1 MVVHMG
7 QDKPTYRESMETSS
21 LCSLKSH
28 LIGRGSSWFYVKY
41 EKSVES
47 DMKSVE
53 SDTKPVENDM
63 NYVENVLEYVEKPCE
78 MSK

>member
-21 LCSLKSH
+21 LCSLKSQ